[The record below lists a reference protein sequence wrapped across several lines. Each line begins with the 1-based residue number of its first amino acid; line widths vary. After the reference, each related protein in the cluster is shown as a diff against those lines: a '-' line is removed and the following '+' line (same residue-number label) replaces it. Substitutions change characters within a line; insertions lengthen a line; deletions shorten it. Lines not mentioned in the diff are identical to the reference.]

1 MTVENCLH
9 FLKMAEM
16 YGLSD
21 CKRETKAFILDN
33 FIPVARNDDFRSVS
47 CDLFCEFLSDDRLRS
62 QSELDVFKIAL
73 SWLETSVSPT
83 RQAPETIRR
92 VLGLVR
98 YGLMS
103 AEQMECIYSNP
114 LLLGEACREVLQV
127 SELCVLGTVTVT
139 QTTLWVKKKQD
150 TKLLPITSPKINRFS
165 KFFHCFT
172 QQEICNK
179 VIFKYPTTP

>member
-21 CKRETKAFILDN
+21 CKRETKSFILDN
-33 FIPVARNDDFRSVS
+33 FIPVARNDDFRSIS
-47 CDLFCEFLSDDRLRS
+47 CDLFCEFLSDDRLRA

-127 SELCVLGTVTVT
+127 KYTLYALYYYYYRVLKAICCQPVDRS
-139 QTTLWVKKKQD
+139 L
-150 TKLLPITSPKINRFS
+150 I
-165 KFFHCFT
+165 CFM
-172 QQEICNK
+172 
-179 VIFKYPTTP
+179 

>member
-21 CKRETKAFILDN
+21 CKRETKSFILDN
-33 FIPVARNDDFRSVS
+33 FTPVARNDDFRGIS

-73 SWLETSVSPT
+73 SWLDNSVSQA
-83 RQAPETIRR
+83 RQAPDTVRK

-127 SELCVLGTVTVT
+127 TVFEAQIPLGSHCHELTGFPR
-139 QTTLWVKKKQD
+139 K
-150 TKLLPITSPKINRFS
+150 S
-165 KFFHCFT
+165 KFKAL
-172 QQEICNK
+172 K
-179 VIFKYPTTP
+179 VLEKRVGP